1 MKILK
6 LIVAFKSLQVLFCPF
21 VIIEFIYIHFE
32 NRVMLQL
39 VLGGVAGV
47 SHSSTG
53 HEQTQLNR
61 VCYFH
66 LFDVFSLLP
75 KDLTI
80 QNLLF

>member
-6 LIVAFKSLQVLFCPF
+6 RIVAFNSLQVLFCPF

-32 NRVMLQL
+32 NRVLL
-39 VLGGVAGV
+39 KTVLGGVADDAYF
-47 SHSSTG
+47 STG
-53 HEQTQLNR
+53 LEKTQLNR

-75 KDLTI
+75 NDLTI